1 MADLRAAAKQALDI
15 LDSEFTTVDGEF
27 CRWCDGRL
35 GAKHGCKLEQTI
47 TALRAALAQQAK
59 AEAERDALQSRADRA
74 EQCAE
79 YEAKRADKA
88 EAERDALRAERDAL
102 LEAMKELVARSDAD
116 DWNGISTMKARA
128 AIAKAEGA

>member
-1 MADLRAAAKQALDI
+1 MADLRAAAQQALDI

-88 EAERDALRAERDAL
+88 EAEHKAL
-102 LEAMKELVARSDAD
+102 LELLIRAAYMLHACCLRDE
-116 DWNGISTMKARA
+116 IHA
-128 AIAKAEGA
+128 AIAKDGGSNGC